1 MPTITCESTSGQI
14 QGRGTSFLNIRR
26 GSSVTVTVDL
36 TDAQDFIGVYKFSTD
51 IRIWRTFYCF
61 DVSGISSAPA
71 SATLDLNLQS
81 GASAGDFILVK
92 GSQPNSSTSNLV
104 TGDYLAGIVGVTKG
118 NGGSDWNGVT
128 TDYSSVFTATSSGAL
143 QVTLNSTAL
152 NDIANDNFLNIVI
165 LNSTYDHRY
174 VDLPSGN
181 QATLYARVLGL
192 GTGTASN
199 RPQLNYTVAASGYTH
214 NVLGVAAAN
223 IAKVNG
229 VATANID
236 KINGVD

>member
-1 MPTITCESTSGQI
+1 MPTITCESTSGVI
-14 QGRGTSFLNIRR
+14 RATGTSFLGIRR
-26 GSSVTVTVDL
+26 GAGATLTVDL
-36 TDAQDFIGVYKFSTD
+36 TDDLDLIGVYRFSTQN
-51 IRIWRTFYCF
+51 RIYRTFYCF

-71 SATLDLNLQS
+71 SATLDLDLQS
-81 GASAGDFILVK
+81 GAASGDFILVK

-104 TGDYLAGIVGVTKG
+104 TTDYLSGIVGINKG
-118 NGGSDWNGVT
+118 NAGSDWNGVT

-152 NDIANDNFLNIVI
+152 NDIASDNFLNVVI

-181 QATLYARVLGL
+181 QTNMFARVLGL
-192 GTGTASN
+192 ADGTASN
-199 RPQLNYTVAASGYTH
+199 RPQLNYTVASSGYAN
-214 NVLGVAAAN
+214 NVNGVASAN
-223 IAKVNG
+223 IGSVIG

-236 KINGVD
+236 KINGV